1 MNVIPKKDFIRKIIV
16 NAIRTHCK
24 HCGTY
29 QKRLRQCIL
38 KIPKVRNIVQDV
50 NGDKNYRMIL
60 LNENVTLTKDQNEFI
75 ASIGGEIET
84 NYELKLDTLGPDA
97 SSVVIT
103 ISSNTNNWFNCR
115 KL

>member
-84 NYELKLDTLGPDA
+84 NYELKLGYGQY
-97 SSVVIT
+97 
-103 ISSNTNNWFNCR
+103 
-115 KL
+115 

>member
-60 LNENVTLTKDQNEFI
+60 LNENVFRGLLHILMPMQHRNALANLDNSVTYCLN
-75 ASIGGEIET
+75 ASIL
-84 NYELKLDTLGPDA
+84 N
-97 SSVVIT
+97 
-103 ISSNTNNWFNCR
+103 
-115 KL
+115 